1 MPALFRPFVLSAAL
15 AFGAGAAAQEA
26 PSGLPDIGSSA
37 GEILSPAQ
45 EKMYGEMTLRE
56 LRRYGLLLED
66 PLVEAYFQNLGF
78 RLVARSE
85 KPRLPFTFFMVKSR
99 DINAF
104 ATLGGYIGVNAGLVL
119 TAEREDEVAAVVA
132 HEISHVTQRHVLRG
146 AERAQ
151 KDSIP
156 IALAMIGALIAA
168 QQSGVDD
175 DAVQAAI
182 VGGVGLM
189 QQRQINY
196 TRSNEHEAD
205 RIGVHTLARAG
216 YDPVAMADFFA
227 RMERAMRGN
236 QGGWQA
242 PEYLRTHPVSTT
254 RISEAKD
261 RAAQIQRERGGGRS
275 CVHAA
280 DGSVTSCRDSDA
292 DAIRVSDTG
301 PINPLLPLSLAQ
313 GLDRDDHSADTGL
326 FELAR
331 ERLRVLSA
339 ESPAAAVAEY
349 QRMRNADPAEF
360 GDARRYGLAIAQMQL
375 GQTADAEKALVDL
388 RQQHPDMHWISLAL
402 AETAQRSGH
411 RAVAEQRY
419 AELLAVLP
427 SNRAVILSYA
437 RSLSELGTPEAG
449 RRAQDILRPLL
460 AEGSYDANVQLGF
473 ARASELAG
481 DTIRAGEAYAES
493 AYLGGRPE
501 DALNQL
507 ERLKKRDDLD
517 YYQRARIDA
526 RIAAIMPT
534 VLEWRDRGLRPQDQ
548 ADQLQSG
555 MQPAG
560 GLSFEVSG
568 PRAR

>member
-1 MPALFRPFVLSAAL
+1 MLALLRPLALSTAL
-15 AFGAGAAAQEA
+15 AFAAGAAAQEA

-37 GEILSPAQ
+37 GGILSPAQ

-56 LRRYGLLLED
+56 LRRYNLLLED

-85 KPRLPFTFFMVKSR
+85 KPRQPFTFFLVRSR

-104 ATLGGYIGVNAGLVL
+104 ATLGGYIGMNAGLLL
-119 TAEREDEVAAVVA
+119 TAEREDEVAAVLA
-132 HEISHVTQRHVLRG
+132 HEIAHVTQRHVLRG

-156 IALAMIGALIAA
+156 IALAMLGALIAA
-168 QQSGVDD
+168 QQAGLED

-216 YDPVAMADFFA
+216 YEPIAMADFFA

-254 RISEAKD
+254 RIGEAKD
-261 RAAQIQRERGGGRS
+261 RAAQIQRERGVGRT

-280 DGSVTSCRDSDA
+280 DGSVSECRDTRA
-292 DAIRVSDTG
+292 DEPMVTDTG

-313 GLDRDDHSADTGL
+313 GLDHDSGGGVSGL

-339 ESPAAAVAEY
+339 DSPAAALAEY
-349 QRMRNADPAEF
+349 ERMQKSDPEDF
-360 GDARRYGLAIAQMQL
+360 DDARRYGLAIAQMQL
-375 GQTADAEKALVDL
+375 GKTGEAERALL
-388 RQQHPDMHWISLAL
+388 ALEATYPGMPWISLAL
-402 AETAQRSGH
+402 AENAHRAGH
-411 RAVAEQRY
+411 RALAEDRY
-419 AELLAVLP
+419 RGLLANLP

-437 RSLSELGTPEAG
+437 RSLSEQGTAEAG
-449 RRAQDILRPLL
+449 RKAQDVLRPLL
-460 AEGSYDANVQLGF
+460 AEGASDPGLQHGF
-473 ARASELAG
+473 ARASEIAG

-526 RIAAIMPT
+526 RIAAMMPT

-548 ADQLQSG
+548 AGQLQSG
-555 MQPAG
+555 LQPAT
-560 GLSFEVSG
+560 G
-568 PRAR
+568 PRFELSTRQRP

>member
-1 MPALFRPFVLSAAL
+1 MTVLLRPLVLCL
-15 AFGAGAAAQEA
+15 AFAVAGIGVAQDN

-45 EKMYGEMTLRE
+45 ERMYGEMTLRE

-66 PLVEAYFQNLGF
+66 PLIEAYFQNLGF

-85 KPRLPFTFFMVKSR
+85 RPQHPFTFFVVGSR

-104 ATLGGYIGVNAGLVL
+104 ATLGGYVGMNAGLIL
-119 TAEREDEVAAVVA
+119 TAESEDEVAAVLA

-168 QQSGVDD
+168 SQTGVSD
-175 DAVQAAI
+175 DAVQAAV

-216 YDPVAMADFFA
+216 YDPVAMAGFFA
-227 RMERAMRGN
+227 RMERATRGN

-261 RAAQIQRERGGGRS
+261 RAQRILREQGAGRS
-275 CVHAA
+275 CVLDAQ
-280 DGSVTSCRDSDA
+280 GNEQECRASEPA
-292 DAIRVSDTG
+292 SRAVGEPG
-301 PINPLLPLSLAQ
+301 PLHPLLPVSLAG
-313 GLDRDDHSADTGL
+313 GLDRAAPQGDSGL
-326 FELAR
+326 FDLAR

-339 ESPAAAVAEY
+339 ESPSAAVAEY
-349 QRMRNADPAEF
+349 QKLRNSEPELF
-360 GDARRYGLAIAQMQL
+360 RDAQHYGLAISQMHL
-375 GQTADAEKALVDL
+375 GKTSEAEQTLSELAA
-388 RQQHPDMHWISLAL
+388 RRPGQHWIELAL
-402 AETAQRSGH
+402 AENAQRAGH
-411 RAVAEQRY
+411 HAVAAQRY
-419 AELLAVLP
+419 SDLLAAFP
-427 SNRAVILSYA
+427 SNRAIILSYA
-437 RSLSELGTPEAG
+437 RSLSEQGTTEAG
-449 RRAQDILRPLL
+449 RKAQDALRPIL
-460 AEGSYDANVQLGF
+460 AEGADDAIFQQRF

-481 DTIRAGEAYAES
+481 DVIRAGEAYAEA

-507 ERLKKRDDLD
+507 ERLKQRDDLN

-526 RIAAIMPT
+526 RIAAITPT
-534 VLEWRDRGLRPQDQ
+534 VLEWRERGLRPSDQ
-548 ADQLQSG
+548 AGQHRATVR
-555 MQPAG
+555 P
-560 GLSFEVSG
+560 GLTLSVGRTDPE
-568 PRAR
+568 PH